1 MIIIY
6 VKLFYEQTIEVEQCK
21 KTHCAI
27 QLYYSLTIS
36 IILVLNKF
44 SAANVT
50 LDILLTHMKIR
61 LTFLFIQW
69 ITQSKSLVEFTK
81 NLIYSKIFI

>member
-1 MIIIY
+1 M
-6 VKLFYEQTIEVEQCK
+6 FYEQTIEVEQCK
-21 KTHCAI
+21 KTNCAI

-50 LDILLTHMKIR
+50 LDILLTHMKIG

-69 ITQSKSLVEFTK
+69 IIHQSKSLVEFTK

>member
-1 MIIIY
+1 M
-6 VKLFYEQTIEVEQCK
+6 FYEQTIEVEQCK